1 MNSFTK
7 NIGIIICGLYIFL
20 KLQNQKPTKKY
31 MVGLIMFIL
40 FSSVGSVCIDLYMPI
55 LTDFSIIVG
64 SIIFVHLSSSES
76 IGRDYP
82 IKMWISFSLSYVLFI
97 ISVLITT
104 IALFSVP
111 RKCFD
116 LYAQPI
122 SLIIQILLMIALFK
136 IKRIKTGVKI
146 LDKRIYSVPV
156 AIIGAGII
164 FLMTLINLNTY
175 SKLYIIVYTSF
186 YFLSIL
192 IFVYWRASITRS
204 YLERLGNR
212 NIASLNEELLQ
223 KDEYIKK
230 LEADVERLGKIVHRD
245 NKLVPAM
252 EMAVERFIMDESGEM
267 SVGSELLEELR
278 KMSKDRKGLVTT
290 SVNAAEPS
298 VNTGVAKVDNLI
310 TYMSEKAAN
319 EGITLK
325 VTVGIDIKELFDKC
339 IDEES
344 FCTLLADLLDNAI
357 IATKYNNARDVLL
370 DMSMIKKAPAIHIF
384 DSGISFDKEV
394 LINYGIEQTTTHGD
408 DGGSG
413 IGLMQTY
420 EILAKCRA
428 SIFIDEFSSGL
439 YTKKISVVFDRKR
452 QFLLYTPR
460 EDSEVSFLKRR
471 ADLTVVRK

>member
-1 MNSFTK
+1 MKFFIK
-7 NIGIIICGLYIFL
+7 DFGIVFCALYCYEKINHTNDMRKMFKSVMMAILIAVLMVLLDIKYPFL
-20 KLQNQKPTKKY
+20 TMPTSC
-31 MVGLIMFIL
+31 LL
-40 FSSVGSVCIDLYMPI
+40 LC
-55 LTDFSIIVG
+55 
-64 SIIFVHLSSSES
+64 
-76 IGRDYP
+76 
-82 IKMWISFSLSYVLFI
+82 
-97 ISVLITT
+97 
-104 IALFSVP
+104 
-111 RKCFD
+111 
-116 LYAQPI
+116 LYAQINNKKKDMILIVESLMGFSISYILFGISALISCVVLIPI
-122 SLIIQILLMIALFK
+122 PMNSRKSIEQIICVFVQILLTRGLLSVKRLRKGIDFLELETEYTPIVCISISIIA
-136 IKRIKTGVKI
+136 ISII
-146 LDKRIYSVPV
+146 LNWDYENKLYFALSCILIYS
-156 AIIGAGII
+156 A
-164 FLMTLINLNTY
+164 
-175 SKLYIIVYTSF
+175 
-186 YFLSIL
+186 IL
-192 IFVYWRASITRS
+192 IVIYWRTSITRS

-230 LEADVERLGKIVHRD
+230 LEADVECLGKIVHRD

-278 KMSKDRKGLVTT
+278 KMSKDRKGLVTA
-290 SVNAAEPS
+290 SVNAAEPG

-319 EGITLK
+319 GGITLK
-325 VTVGIDIKELFDKC
+325 VTVGIDIKELLDKC

-384 DSGISFDKEV
+384 DSGIPFDKEV

>member
-1 MNSFTK
+1 MNIFIKNFGITTCYMISYFKLCNIRINKTQKLLHILFAILISLVSLILEEYAINLTMPFVLGGGMVYLMSFNKSESNRVFKT
-7 NIGIIICGLYIFL
+7 IICFALSYIAFIVSAVIISLTMPLDFGEKYGQFMCAILQLLAIWILFHIVRFKKGMPFL
-20 KLQNQKPTKKY
+20 KNGYYTMP
-31 MVGLIMFIL
+31 MVALSVFVVITAIFINL
-40 FSSVGSVCIDLYMPI
+40 ATYN
-55 LTDFSIIVG
+55 
-64 SIIFVHLSSSES
+64 
-76 IGRDYP
+76 Y
-82 IKMWISFSLSYVLFI
+82 
-97 ISVLITT
+97 
-104 IALFSVP
+104 
-111 RKCFD
+111 
-116 LYAQPI
+116 
-122 SLIIQILLMIALFK
+122 ILLIVYFALA
-136 IKRIKTGVKI
+136 I
-146 LDKRIYSVPV
+146 LS
-156 AIIGAGII
+156 
-164 FLMTLINLNTY
+164 TLI
-175 SKLYIIVYTSF
+175 F
-186 YFLSIL
+186 AW
-192 IFVYWRASITRS
+192 WRTSITRS

-278 KMSKDRKGLVTT
+278 KMSKDRKGLVATA
-290 SVNAAEPS
+290 VNADKPS
-298 VNTGVAKVDNLI
+298 VNTGVARVDTLI
-310 TYMSEKAAN
+310 TYMNEKAAN

-325 VTVGIDIKELFDKC
+325 VTVGIDIKELLDKC

-384 DSGISFDKEV
+384 DSGIPFDKEV

>member
-1 MNSFTK
+1 MSFNKSESNRVFKT
-7 NIGIIICGLYIFL
+7 IICFALSYIAFIVSAVIISLTMPLDFGEKYGQFMCAILQLLAIWILFHIVRFKKGMPFL
-20 KLQNQKPTKKY
+20 KNGYYTMP
-31 MVGLIMFIL
+31 MVALSVFVVITAIFINL
-40 FSSVGSVCIDLYMPI
+40 ATYN
-55 LTDFSIIVG
+55 
-64 SIIFVHLSSSES
+64 
-76 IGRDYP
+76 Y
-82 IKMWISFSLSYVLFI
+82 
-97 ISVLITT
+97 
-104 IALFSVP
+104 
-111 RKCFD
+111 
-116 LYAQPI
+116 
-122 SLIIQILLMIALFK
+122 ILLIVYFALA
-136 IKRIKTGVKI
+136 I
-146 LDKRIYSVPV
+146 LS
-156 AIIGAGII
+156 
-164 FLMTLINLNTY
+164 TLI
-175 SKLYIIVYTSF
+175 F
-186 YFLSIL
+186 AW
-192 IFVYWRASITRS
+192 WRTSITRS

-278 KMSKDRKGLVTT
+278 KMSKDRKGLVATA
-290 SVNAAEPS
+290 VNADKPS
-298 VNTGVAKVDNLI
+298 VNTGVARVDTLI
-310 TYMSEKAAN
+310 TYMNEKAAN

-325 VTVGIDIKELFDKC
+325 VTVGIDIKELLDKC

-384 DSGISFDKEV
+384 DSGIPFDKEV